1 MDVDRRP
8 SSRPDDQVVTR
19 DARTKDEPFLRE
31 MLVHAARPPWDLLP
45 IEQLLQDP
53 VAARYI
59 VGWGHPG
66 DAAVIAQASGRR
78 IGAAWYRRF
87 AIEEPGYG
95 FVSAE
100 IPELAIAVHP
110 DWRGRGVGR
119 RLLEALIDHARAT
132 AETGLSLSVSR
143 KNPLALRLY
152 ESLGF
157 NPHGGPQEHPTMLLD
172 LTGIEIALEQPD
184 DGAGDVA
191 AFGSEP

>member
-1 MDVDRRP
+1 MGVDRRT
-8 SSRPDDQVVTR
+8 SDLTDDQVVTR
-19 DARTKDEPFLRE
+19 DARTEDEPFLRE

-59 VGWGHPG
+59 VGWGHSG
-66 DAAVIAQASGRR
+66 DHAVIAETSGRR

-87 AIEEPGYG
+87 SIEEPGYG
-95 FVSAE
+95 FVSPD
-100 IPELAIAVHP
+100 IPELAIALHP

-143 KNPLALRLY
+143 KNPVALRLY

-157 NPHGGPQEHPTMLLD
+157 RPFAGRQEHPTMLLD
-172 LTGIEIALEQPD
+172 LTGRMSA
-184 DGAGDVA
+184 
-191 AFGSEP
+191 